1 MIPVCLY
8 LLLRIYL
15 NLYTDDFRL
24 FFSFF
29 KSDILLYN
37 ILTKIQPFPDTKTE
51 LGKAAI
57 LYSDKS

>member
-15 NLYTDDFRL
+15 NLYTDDFK
-24 FFSFF
+24 FFPFF

-37 ILTKIQPFPDTKTE
+37 ILTKIQPFPDIKTE